1 MAQNCQV
8 CWIVRINVNPKQT
21 FFFGTQVLCLL
32 VDKWRDEDSFL
43 NLFCL
48 TTNQEK
54 TDDEQKLI
62 HIASVLLNDQEPTPS
77 MPKSPPAVNLV
88 YTEEMKSIRG
98 GTHTTLTETAT
109 LVVRAL
115 ETIPGVTKIS
125 PGIIT
130 QNGGRTGKSYVTV
143 VFTNA
148 GFELIITG
156 QGVQKVA
163 VHTEPKDAS
172 RIYQDLSGHKKLREL
187 SFKTRDR
194 KPGI

>member
-1 MAQNCQV
+1 M
-8 CWIVRINVNPKQT
+8 
-21 FFFGTQVLCLL
+21 
-32 VDKWRDEDSFL
+32 
-43 NLFCL
+43 
-48 TTNQEK
+48 TTN
-54 TDDEQKLI
+54 
-62 HIASVLLNDQEPTPS
+62 PTPS

-88 YTEEMKSIRG
+88 YTTAMKSIRG
-98 GTHTTLTETAT
+98 GTHTTLTETAV
-109 LVVRAL
+109 LVVRIL

-172 RIYQDLSGHKKLREL
+172 RIYQNLSSHKKLREL
-187 SFKTRDR
+187 TFKTRDR

>member
-1 MAQNCQV
+1 M
-8 CWIVRINVNPKQT
+8 RL
-21 FFFGTQVLCLL
+21 G
-32 VDKWRDEDSFL
+32 
-43 NLFCL
+43 
-48 TTNQEK
+48 
-54 TDDEQKLI
+54 
-62 HIASVLLNDQEPTPS
+62 EPT
-77 MPKSPPAVNLV
+77 VNLL
-88 YTEEMKSIRG
+88 YSKIMKSLRG
-98 GTHTTLTETAT
+98 GTHTTLTETAS

-163 VHTEPKDAS
+163 VHTEPKDSS
-172 RIYQDLSGHKKLREL
+172 RVFKDLSSHKKLREL
-187 SFKTRDR
+187 TFKTRDR